1 MLSHSSGNTLSL
13 WRYTNMDIPKTL
25 FATLVKQGRMEMHL
39 TQEALAEKLGISAAY
54 LGDLERHKGGPSLE
68 LFCKTMQTLN
78 ISADDYVYPN
88 QNKNNSTYD
97 QILRLLNQCNDY
109 QLQVILATT
118 TALLDS
124 NPFISNVDTTND
136 TK

>member
-1 MLSHSSGNTLSL
+1 
-13 WRYTNMDIPKTL
+13 MDIPKTL

-97 QILRLLNQCNDY
+97 QILRLDVYKRQFHDRPDIFRNRFILLCNC
-109 QLQVILATT
+109 I
-118 TALLDS
+118 
-124 NPFISNVDTTND
+124 I
-136 TK
+136 

>member
-1 MLSHSSGNTLSL
+1 
-13 WRYTNMDIPKTL
+13 MDIPKTL

-68 LFCKTMQTLN
+68 LFCNTMQTL
-78 ISADDYVYPN
+78 
-88 QNKNNSTYD
+88 NNSTYD

>member
-1 MLSHSSGNTLSL
+1 
-13 WRYTNMDIPKTL
+13 MDIPKTL

-78 ISADDYVYPN
+78 ISTDDYVY
-88 QNKNNSTYD
+88 

>member
-1 MLSHSSGNTLSL
+1 
-13 WRYTNMDIPKTL
+13 MDIPKTL

-39 TQEALAEKLGISAAY
+39 TQEALAEKL
-54 LGDLERHKGGPSLE
+54 GGPSLE

>member
-1 MLSHSSGNTLSL
+1 M
-13 WRYTNMDIPKTL
+13 YTNIDIPKTL

-54 LGDLERHKGGPSLE
+54 LGDLERQKGGPSLE

>member
-1 MLSHSSGNTLSL
+1 MSEDTFQFANNSSLC
-13 WRYTNMDIPKTL
+13 L
-25 FATLVKQGRMEMHL
+25 FCFRRTTVL

>member
-1 MLSHSSGNTLSL
+1 
-13 WRYTNMDIPKTL
+13 
-25 FATLVKQGRMEMHL
+25 
-39 TQEALAEKLGISAAY
+39 
-54 LGDLERHKGGPSLE
+54 
-68 LFCKTMQTLN
+68 MQTLN

-118 TALLDS
+118 TTLLDS

>member
-1 MLSHSSGNTLSL
+1 
-13 WRYTNMDIPKTL
+13 MDIPKTL

-39 TQEALAEKLGISAAY
+39 T
-54 LGDLERHKGGPSLE
+54 H
-68 LFCKTMQTLN
+68 
-78 ISADDYVYPN
+78 VYPN

>member
-1 MLSHSSGNTLSL
+1 
-13 WRYTNMDIPKTL
+13 
-25 FATLVKQGRMEMHL
+25 MEMHL
-39 TQEALAEKLGISAAY
+39 TQEALAEKLGIS
-54 LGDLERHKGGPSLE
+54 GGLSWRPRNAIKAESSLE

>member
-1 MLSHSSGNTLSL
+1 MPFKPNSFFKFNVNHYDFFINLRDLHKIFYTL
-13 WRYTNMDIPKTL
+13 
-25 FATLVKQGRMEMHL
+25 
-39 TQEALAEKLGISAAY
+39 
-54 LGDLERHKGGPSLE
+54 KGGPSLE

>member
-1 MLSHSSGNTLSL
+1 MLLQITIHKRAKQTCEFLFRILDLLS
-13 WRYTNMDIPKTL
+13 
-25 FATLVKQGRMEMHL
+25 
-39 TQEALAEKLGISAAY
+39 
-54 LGDLERHKGGPSLE
+54 
-68 LFCKTMQTLN
+68 
-78 ISADDYVYPN
+78 DDYVYPN

-124 NPFISNVDTTND
+124 NPFIANVDTTND

>member
-1 MLSHSSGNTLSL
+1 
-13 WRYTNMDIPKTL
+13 MDIPKTL

-78 ISADDYVYPN
+78 
-88 QNKNNSTYD
+88 
-97 QILRLLNQCNDY
+97 QCNDY

>member
-1 MLSHSSGNTLSL
+1 
-13 WRYTNMDIPKTL
+13 MDIPKTL

-88 QNKNNSTYD
+88 QNKNNSTY
-97 QILRLLNQCNDY
+97 LCRLLNESNINCK
-109 QLQVILATT
+109 VIIGEYLSYENERI
-118 TALLDS
+118 LEGK
-124 NPFISNVDTTND
+124 PEEFINVDFSDMSILVVENEEN
-136 TK
+136 

>member
-1 MLSHSSGNTLSL
+1 
-13 WRYTNMDIPKTL
+13 MDIPKTL

-54 LGDLERHKGGPSLE
+54 LGDLERRLE

>member
-1 MLSHSSGNTLSL
+1 
-13 WRYTNMDIPKTL
+13 MDIPKTL

-54 LGDLERHKGGPSLE
+54 ALGRFAPYLERHKGGPSLE

-78 ISADDYVYPN
+78 ISADDYVYSN

-124 NPFISNVDTTND
+124 NLFISNVDTTND

>member
-1 MLSHSSGNTLSL
+1 
-13 WRYTNMDIPKTL
+13 MDIPKTL

-88 QNKNNSTYD
+88 QNKNNSTYLCRLLNESNIND

>member
-1 MLSHSSGNTLSL
+1 
-13 WRYTNMDIPKTL
+13 MDIPKTL

-88 QNKNNSTYD
+88 QNKNNLYFVKCFSQKSERKIPNFRNGIFPY
-97 QILRLLNQCNDY
+97 
-109 QLQVILATT
+109 
-118 TALLDS
+118 
-124 NPFISNVDTTND
+124 ISRKHFHMIVVQSVA
-136 TK
+136 

>member
-1 MLSHSSGNTLSL
+1 
-13 WRYTNMDIPKTL
+13 MDIHKTL

-39 TQEALAEKLGISAAY
+39 TQESLAEKLGISAAY

-118 TALLDS
+118 VALLNSDTS
-124 NPFISNVDTTND
+124 DVDTTND
-136 TK
+136 TKQNLLNPDN

>member
-1 MLSHSSGNTLSL
+1 MVIVFIPLILNIGN
-13 WRYTNMDIPKTL
+13 YQL
-25 FATLVKQGRMEMHL
+25 FI
-39 TQEALAEKLGISAAY
+39 GI
-54 LGDLERHKGGPSLE
+54 LQV
-68 LFCKTMQTLN
+68 LFCI
-78 ISADDYVYPN
+78 ISSDYVYPN

-124 NPFISNVDTTND
+124 YPFIANVDTTND

>member
-1 MLSHSSGNTLSL
+1 
-13 WRYTNMDIPKTL
+13 MDIPKTL

-97 QILRLLNQCNDY
+97 QIRLRIQDESIFFLIYNRILTHLLMNW
-109 QLQVILATT
+109 QLIIL
-118 TALLDS
+118 S
-124 NPFISNVDTTND
+124 
-136 TK
+136 

>member
-1 MLSHSSGNTLSL
+1 
-13 WRYTNMDIPKTL
+13 MDIPKTL

-78 ISADDYVYPN
+78 ISADDYVHPN

-118 TALLDS
+118 VALLNSDTS
-124 NPFISNVDTTND
+124 DVDTTND
-136 TK
+136 TKQNLLNPDN

>member
-1 MLSHSSGNTLSL
+1 
-13 WRYTNMDIPKTL
+13 MDIPKTL

-54 LGDLERHKGGPSLE
+54 LGDLERH
-68 LFCKTMQTLN
+68 KTMQTLN